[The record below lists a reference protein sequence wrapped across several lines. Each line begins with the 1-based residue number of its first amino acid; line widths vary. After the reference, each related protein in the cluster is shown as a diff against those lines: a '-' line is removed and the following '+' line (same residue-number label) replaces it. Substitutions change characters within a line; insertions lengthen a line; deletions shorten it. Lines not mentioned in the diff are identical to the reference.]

1 MEVRDLGEKY
11 IKTPDKN
18 NREVS
23 NPNHPKK
30 GASIKVDPIKNL
42 DDIYRIKKMLSDNS
56 RNLCLFTMG
65 INTAYRANEL
75 VSIKVGQVDYLK
87 TGDRLELK
95 QSKNKKYRAITLN
108 KNVIASLKNWLQH
121 HPNPKPDMPLFLSR
135 KTGDALTSIAITNLV
150 KGWCADIGLRGNFGS
165 HTLRKTWGYQA
176 YTNGADILHIQG
188 LMNHVSQHITLR
200 YIGVTKTTI
209 RQMYF
214 DNTLEI
220 A

>member
-165 HTLRKTWGYQA
+165 HTLRKTWGYHQRHTFGHHTALLTIA
-176 YTNGADILHIQG
+176 YGHSSEAQTLNYLCVQPDEIDNLYVGAL
-188 LMNHVSQHITLR
+188 
-200 YIGVTKTTI
+200 
-209 RQMYF
+209 
-214 DNTLEI
+214 
-220 A
+220 